1 MAAKAAK
8 EKVKGVVVMTTT
20 ATETMTAAMA
30 HGRTS
35 TGEVTDTT
43 TGEAMAL
50 PGAVEDVMTAR
61 ALPGDR
67 HSPTHG
73 TTIVLSRK

>member
-1 MAAKAAK
+1 MAAKAAN
-8 EKVKGVVVMTTT
+8 EKVKAIAVITTT

-30 HGRTS
+30 HGRT
-35 TGEVTDTT
+35 GEVTDTA

-50 PGAVEDVMTAR
+50 PGTVEDVMTAG

-67 HSPTHG
+67 HRPTHR
-73 TTIVLSRK
+73 TAIVLSRK